1 MIALC
6 SLAFAGPIEDA
17 VEVRQ
22 SGDLDGARKL
32 LVALE
37 PLVTDQERGWYLYQ
51 RAVCEELDHHPD
63 LAEGLYRRAIEEG
76 GDSVLD
82 AHFRL
87 ALVLDAQGR
96 EKEALAE
103 MVWLDRRPG
112 LPEDD
117 ETTIA
122 LQRGIV
128 EVRSGKTRVG
138 VRRIERA
145 LAGIEE
151 GHRYMRAKARFAL
164 VEVILGEA
172 GKLTLDGPERRVV
185 KRLKRRAVAIKD
197 AEAQV
202 VALTA
207 MEEPEWILAGLL
219 TLGDGYLA
227 LADAV
232 ATSPAPRKLSP
243 EAAAVYRVEVRK
255 KAENARTRA
264 WHVWDQGVALA
275 LRLGYESPRVAE
287 LRARRDSVAR

>member
-1 MIALC
+1 MITLL
-6 SLAFAGPIEDA
+6 SLAVAGPIEDA
-17 VEVRQ
+17 IEVRQ
-22 SGDLDGARKL
+22 AGDLAGARNL

-37 PLVTDQERGWYLYQ
+37 PLVTEQERGWYLYQ
-51 RAVCEELDHHPD
+51 RAICEELDGHPD
-63 LAEGLYRRAIEEG
+63 LAEGLYRMAIDEG
-76 GDSVLD
+76 GGLD
-82 AHFRL
+82 ARFRL
-87 ALVLDAQGR
+87 ALVLEEQGR
-96 EKEALAE
+96 GREALAE
-103 MVWLDRRPG
+103 MVWLDRKRG

-117 ETTIA
+117 EITIA

-128 EVRSGKTRVG
+128 EVESGKTRVG

-145 LAGIEE
+145 LTQVEE

-164 VEVILGEA
+164 MEVILGEA

-185 KRLKRRAVAIKD
+185 KRLKQRAVAIKD

-219 TLGDGYLA
+219 ALGEGYAA

-232 ATSPAPRKLSP
+232 AESAPPRKLSP
-243 EAAAVYRVEVRK
+243 EAAAIYRVEVGK

-264 WHVWDQGVALA
+264 WHVWDQGVSLA

-287 LRARRDSVAR
+287 LKARRDSVPR